1 MVAPVSLPAV
11 SHQAQ
16 GSALRNA
23 ATICAGLVLLVAWEI
38 GGLDLPLARLY
49 GSAQG
54 FVWRDHWLTGV
65 AIRRRIA
72 SVGGNGGKR
81 HAEVRHGTGCGFG
94 AEA

>member
-54 FVWRDHWLTGV
+54 FVWRDHWLTGGV
-65 AIRRRIA
+65 LHSGARALAWAWFGVLVHR
-72 SVGGNGGKR
+72 SVK
-81 HAEVRHGTGCGFG
+81 TFT
-94 AEA
+94 